1 MLYLRNQSGIL
12 LHTGVAAAFVV
23 GLYASSLHSYLLFHG
38 LVEVTTIAMAFSLFI
53 LTWNARRFLTSGCLK
68 ILGIGYGLIAAVD
81 LLHAMAYKG
90 MGVFPEF
97 DANLPTQLW
106 IAARSLQAVLL
117 CVAPLL
123 ARRNADEKIIFV
135 ICLAAVAVATSLV
148 YAGIFPDCYI
158 EGKGLTPFKIVSE
171 YVICAILGVALLLFS
186 NTRTFFSTRVFSLI
200 AVSILCT
207 IGSELAFTSYL
218 SVYGPSNMVGH
229 FAKLAAFYLIYRA
242 VVVTGFK
249 EPFELIF
256 RDLKQTENVLTRE
269 REFSRCLLESMADGV
284 VACDTDGILAL
295 FNRTARQ
302 WHGLDPMR
310 LHQKEWAGH
319 YDLFRADGV
328 TPLPTEEIPLAMA
341 FKGEEVRDV
350 GMAIVAKG
358 QAPRFI
364 LANGSVIMDADGQKL
379 GAVVVMRDI
388 TAFRC
393 LEQELR
399 QANEVLERRVAER
412 TATLEK
418 AARNLQEAQRLAQI
432 GSWELDLT
440 TNKLTWSDEIYRMF
454 EIDPQRFGATYEAF
468 LHVIHPE
475 DRDAVHF
482 AYTNS
487 LETRTAYAIDH
498 RLLFADGRIKYVHEQ
513 CETFYENDK
522 PVRSIGTV
530 QDITARKLAEQALS
544 LREQEYHTLLDN
556 IPDLIVR
563 YDTEL
568 RRKYVNPT
576 WERVSGL
583 SRDEVVNMLA
593 PALPRVPQP
602 VVVEYEQKLRHV
614 LQSGTTETCGFFWK
628 NSIGTELYLEFV
640 IVPEHDR
647 NGAIYGALAI
657 GRDLSE
663 RRRAEEEMRCLNREL
678 RAISNCNQALMK
690 AEDEE
695 TLLNDI
701 CRIICDE
708 AGYRLAW
715 VGYAEDDPEKSIRPV
730 AWAGFDADYV
740 AQSKLS
746 WSEEKENGQGPAG
759 VAIRSGG
766 PIHVQDFTTDPR
778 MAPWQESAQAHGYRS
793 GIALPLKDEKA
804 AVFGVLLIYSA
815 EPYAV
820 TAEELKLLEE
830 LAGDLAFGI
839 TVLHTRLERKQ
850 AEEKLKQLNEEL
862 EKRVKERTAEL
873 EVKNAE
879 LERMNQ
885 LFVGRELRMLE
896 LKKRIIELERHDR
909 PNQGESAH

>member
-1 MLYLRNQSGIL
+1 MLYLRKQSGIL
-12 LHTGVAAAFVV
+12 LHTGVAATFVV

-38 LVEVTTIAMAFSLFI
+38 LVEVMTIAMAFSLFI
-53 LTWNARRFLTSGCLK
+53 LTWNTRRFLTSGCLK

-90 MGVFPEF
+90 MGVFPGF

-106 IAARSLQAVLL
+106 ITARSLQAVLL
-117 CVAPLL
+117 CVAPLF

-148 YAGIFPDCYI
+148 YAGIFPDCFI
-158 EGKGLTPFKIVSE
+158 EGKGLTRFKIVSE
-171 YVICAILGVALLLFS
+171 YVICAILGVALLLFF
-186 NTRTFFSTRVFSLI
+186 NTRTAFSTRVFSLI

-256 RDLKQTENVLTRE
+256 RDLKQTENVLIRE

-310 LHQKEWAGH
+310 LHQKEWAGY

-358 QAPRFI
+358 QAPRSI
-364 LANGSVIMDADGQKL
+364 LANGSVIRDADGQKL
-379 GAVVVMRDI
+379 GAVVIMRDI

-399 QANEVLERRVAER
+399 QANEVLEQRVAER

-440 TNKLTWSDEIYRMF
+440 TNMLTWSDEIYRMF

-468 LHVIHPE
+468 LHAIHPE

-544 LREQEYHTLLDN
+544 LREGEYHTLLDN

-576 WERVSGL
+576 WEKVSGL
-583 SRDEVVNMLA
+583 SRDEVVNVPA
-593 PALPRVPQP
+593 SALPRVPQP
-602 VVVEYEQKLRHV
+602 VAAEYEQKLRHV
-614 LQSGTTETCGFFWK
+614 LQRGTTETCGFFWK
-628 NSIGTELYLEFV
+628 NAIGTELYLEFV

-647 NGAIYGALAI
+647 NGAICGALAI

-663 RRRAEEEMRCLNREL
+663 RRRAEEEMRRLNREL

-701 CRIICDE
+701 CNIICDE

-715 VGYAEDDPEKSIRPV
+715 VGYAEDDREKTIRPV
-730 AWAGFDADYV
+730 AWAGFDSSHV
-740 AQSKLS
+740 ASAKLS
-746 WSEEKENGQGPAG
+746 WSEETEWGRGPAG
-759 VAIRSGG
+759 MAIRSGE
-766 PIHVQDFTTDPR
+766 PVHVQDYATDPR
-778 MAPWQESAQAHGYRS
+778 IVPWREIFLAHGYRS

-804 AVFGVLLIYSA
+804 TVFGVLLIYSA
-815 EPYAV
+815 ETYAV
-820 TAEELKLLEE
+820 TDEELKLLEE

-839 TVLHTRLERKQ
+839 NVLHTRLERKQ

-862 EKRVKERTAEL
+862 EERVKERTAEL
-873 EVKNAE
+873 EVKNVE

-885 LFVGRELRMLE
+885 LFVGRELRMVE
-896 LKKRIIELERHDR
+896 LKQRIRELEGD
-909 PNQGESAH
+909 NDT